1 MLELPDENGSRVKLD
16 IYWPEEEQIARLRNC
31 IETADTPY
39 IEDTLLEETVYEAGT
54 EYICGNISLEE
65 AVSEIEKKLAIFMAE

>member
-1 MLELPDENGSRVKLD
+1 MLELPDENGTRVKLD
-16 IYWPEEEQIARLRNC
+16 IYWPDEEQLARLRNC

-39 IEDTLLEETVYEAGT
+39 IEDTMLEETVYEVGAD
-54 EYICGNISLEE
+54 YMQGNISLEE